1 MQGAADAWH
10 GDGKWFGRMKAGP
23 EKDILYVKTF
33 GGFSLIYQG
42 RAITSGM
49 NKESQFICL
58 MQLLLHERAEG
69 VGRDRLEEA
78 LFAERDIEDIRHAL
92 RSVIYN
98 AKKKLKKAGLP
109 EENYIVQKEGVYYWT
124 DRVPVEEDAE
134 RFEQLY
140 GEAVK
145 EQQPERRLK
154 LYLDACFCYQG
165 EFLPS
170 YAGELW
176 AAQEA
181 RRYREMFCACMNEA
195 VRLLRERQDYQRME
209 ELGIHAARISPL
221 ADWEVVTMEALV
233 SQERYEEARR
243 LYDDTVDLYFQ
254 EQGVKPSPRMMSLFQ
269 RLGAQIEHG
278 HGALDDIQ
286 KKLSESDC
294 GGLGGY
300 LCPYPVFQG
309 IYRMVERM
317 MERGG
322 QSVYLMLCRVVD
334 KNGRLIRDR
343 EIREDL
349 TERLGDAVLHSVRH
363 SDAVSRYGSGQY
375 LVLLINT
382 TLENCSI
389 IQKRINDRFL
399 EGWQRTEIQYYV
411 NSVFGVP
418 GRKGTILSKEG

>member
-1 MQGAADAWH
+1 
-10 GDGKWFGRMKAGP
+10 MKAGSG
-23 EKDILYVKTF
+23 KDTLYVKTF

-42 RAITSGM
+42 KTITGGM

-58 MQLLLHERAEG
+58 MQLLLHERAKG

-78 LFAERDIEDIRHAL
+78 LFAERDIGDIRHAL

-98 AKKKLKKAGLP
+98 AKKKLREAGLP
-109 EENYIVQKEGVYYWT
+109 KENYIVQREGIYYWT
-124 DRVPVEEDAE
+124 DRVKVEEDAE
-134 RFEQLY
+134 KFE
-140 GEAVK
+140 
-145 EQQPERRLK
+145 RLCRDAK
-154 LYLDACFCYQG
+154 TDEDPKSRLRKYLDACYCYTG
-165 EFLPS
+165 EFLPA
-170 YAGELW
+170 YAGVLW

-181 RRYREMFCACMNEA
+181 KRYRDLFCVCMNEA
-195 VRLLRERQDYQRME
+195 VSLLREDRDYRQME

-233 SQERYEEARR
+233 SQERYEEARK
-243 LYDDTVDLYFQ
+243 LYDDTVDLYFR
-254 EQGVKPSPRMMSLFQ
+254 EQGVKPSPKMMSLFQ
-269 RLGAQIEHG
+269 KLGAQIEHG

-286 KKLSESDC
+286 RKLSED
-294 GGLGGY
+294 GGSLGGY

-334 KNGRLIRDR
+334 KRGSLIEDR
-343 EIREDL
+343 EVLEGL
-349 TERLGDAVLHSVRH
+349 TDRLGDAVLHSVRR

-375 LVLLINT
+375 LVLLVNT
-382 TLENCSI
+382 TLESCSV
-389 IQKRINDRFL
+389 IQKRINDRFI

-411 NSVFGVP
+411 NSVICTPV
-418 GRKGTILSKEG
+418 RKDALMSKKG